1 MRHISDGHEFRPR
14 GGLLLVTTIH
24 FYLYRYF
31 PGAID
36 RARMHA
42 TESENR
48 HAAKSHLRRPA
59 SGPLARLKSFHRG
72 WWSPLA
78 GWRGPSAEYL
88 RRQPALRH
96 LACVRAA
103 PVARCP
109 SAPSAQ
115 HPFSLHDH
123 RAPFALA
130 LQDAWHRAPT
140 PYQDRSHDRA
150 ARDPWVLSALGR
162 VPRRACVDTAPEA
175 S

>member
-36 RARMHA
+36 RARMHE

-72 WWSPLA
+72 WWSPFRNQFQIAVRPHPDAAGSGARRGQSTSGGGAEKHRSVLASALA
-78 GWRGPSAEYL
+78 GCEC
-88 RRQPALRH
+88 RQE
-96 LACVRAA
+96 
-103 PVARCP
+103 
-109 SAPSAQ
+109 SAPHGLKIMSARR
-115 HPFSLHDH
+115 LCRH
-123 RAPFALA
+123 R
-130 LQDAWHRAPT
+130 T
-140 PYQDRSHDRA
+140 P
-150 ARDPWVLSALGR
+150 
-162 VPRRACVDTAPEA
+162 
-175 S
+175 